1 MCLCPSCA
9 GVGAVGDG
17 PMRKPRL
24 TTRGMRWRRC
34 WPRPGAARTT
44 ALSGLIGERATRS
57 ETFRTW
63 WAAHNVWLHRT
74 GVKRLDLAP
83 PRRSF
88 PASGSPVLSQ

>member
-1 MCLCPSCA
+1 MPLPSCA
-9 GVGAVGDG
+9 GGRGGRRRSDAEAAVDD
-17 PMRKPRL
+17 PRD
-24 TTRGMRWRRC
+24 
-34 WPRPGAARTT
+34 
-44 ALSGLIGERATRS
+44 ALEALLAEAGCSPHDRHCPACGGERATRS

-63 WAAHNVWLHRT
+63 WAAHNVRLHRT